1 MRDYDGKTAAERVA
15 QRREQLIA
23 AGLEVF
29 GTQGYS
35 SASIRA
41 VLERAGLRARYFAEN
56 FADLDDLM
64 AAVFDRIVEG
74 EVAVATAAAAAA
86 KAGPGRARAVFGA
99 LIEYLEDDPR
109 RARIKLR
116 EVLAAGPVSRL
127 HRQSAMAGIGA
138 LFAGMLPPSTP
149 DRDYDPQV
157 FGLALASVG
166 YELLIARLSD
176 DPDVTREQVVD
187 VQTTLYK
194 GIVHALTVP

>member
-1 MRDYDGKTAAERVA
+1 MRDYDGKTAAERIA

-29 GTQGYS
+29 GTLGYS
-35 SASIRA
+35 NASIRA

-56 FADLDDLM
+56 FADLDELM

-74 EVAVATAAAAAA
+74 EVASAKAAAATTPKGAA
-86 KAGPGRARAVFGA
+86 QARAVFEA
-99 LIEYLEDDPR
+99 LVGYLEDDPR

-116 EVLAAGPVSRL
+116 EVLAAGPVSRS
-127 HRQSAMAGIGA
+127 HRQKAMAGIGA
-138 LFAGMLPPSTP
+138 ILTDLLPPATGDS
-149 DRDYDPQV
+149 DYDPQV
-157 FGLALASVG
+157 FGLALSAVG
-166 YELLIARLSD
+166 YELLIARLAE
-176 DPDVTREQVVD
+176 DPQVTREQVVE